1 MHDEYDADALEAAWA
16 HQQELEER
24 RRREDAALARARNS
38 TKELRDIIND
48 LNRKGTRHEPERP
61 EL

>member
-1 MHDEYDADALEAAWA
+1 MTEYTDDDTQAAWA

-24 RRREDAALARARNS
+24 QKREDAALARAKES

-48 LNRKGTRHEPERP
+48 LNRKRTHDRPERP